1 VFALISE
8 GLLLSLKRDFIGD
21 GGGGG
26 GGGGGDRGGE
36 SEAVKEEAGWSGRIF

>member
-26 GGGGGDRGGE
+26 GGGDRGGE